1 MVSNLF
7 AALAVALLAGVGAQ
21 AATVQN
27 GSFEDSFKT
36 RGKNH
41 NQKFDNLAAGRG
53 SSWEVWDAVPGW
65 TTSSGSGIEIQSN
78 RTLSG
83 INANQGSH
91 YVELDSNRNS
101 TMFQDVLLEA
111 GQHVLNFFYSPRT
124 SDSGNNAI
132 AFSVGTLLNGSIGG
146 AGGTYATQTGLWTA
160 VSEVFNVTNAGTY
173 RLSFSATGRS
183 DSIGGLVDSV
193 SITTP
198 PAVPLPAPLFLLGSA
213 VIATFAI
220 RRRLK
225 A

>member
-1 MVSNLF
+1 MVSNFF
-7 AALAVALLAGVGAQ
+7 AALAVVLLAGVGAE

-27 GSFEDSFKT
+27 GSFEDPFKT

-41 NQKFDNLAAGRG
+41 KQNFDNLAAGRG

-65 TTSSGSGIEIQSN
+65 TTSSGSGIEIQSD

-101 TMFQDVLLEA
+101 SMFQEVLLEA

-124 SDSGNNAI
+124 SDSGTNAI
-132 AFSVGTLLNGSIGG
+132 SFSVGTLLNGSIGG
-146 AGGTYATQTGLWTA
+146 AGSTYSTRPGLWTA
-160 VSEVFNVTNAGTY
+160 VSEAFNVINAGTY
-173 RLSFSATGRS
+173 RLNFSATGRS
-183 DSIGGLVDSV
+183 DSIGGLVDTV

-198 PAVPLPAPLFLLGSA
+198 PSIPLPAPLFLLGSA
-213 VIATFAI
+213 IVATFAL

-225 A
+225 G